1 MKKLHLTCDE
11 YINYDKKHELHNISY
26 SNLPLFKSLEEFPNL
41 IIYGPNGVGKY
52 TQSLQIIKKFSNK
65 QLKYERKMSFEFNK
79 DIYYFTLSDIHLEVD
94 FDMLGCQSKL
104 LWHEIYNKYI
114 DILISRP
121 NKNGIIICKN
131 FQNIHSEMHEIFIS
145 YMNNYNINSV
155 YNIRYILITNS
166 VSFIDNNIIRNCS
179 ILSIPRPSKAAYQ
192 KITKE
197 KIISNNVYNI
207 NNLKINKFDSE
218 PHIKICDELIEYL
231 LQKEEFNIYKLRDYL
246 YNLLIYNLDI
256 YNCIWYINKRLSEYE
271 TIRNNLNKII
281 MKIIS
286 FLKLYNNNYRPIY
299 HLENYFIFVFNTLH
313 NIELLNNN
321 IEKTK

>member
-26 SNLPLFKSLEEFPNL
+26 SNLSLFKSLEEFPNL

-52 TQSLQIIKKFSNK
+52 TQSLQIIKKFSNT

-79 DIYYFTLSDIHLEVD
+79 DIFYFTLSDIHLEVD

-121 NKNGIIICKN
+121 NKRGIIICKN

-145 YMNNYNINSV
+145 YMNNYNINNV
-155 YNIRYILITNS
+155 YNIRYILLTNS

-179 ILSIPRPSKAAYQ
+179 ILSIHRPSKVAYQ

-197 KIISNNVYNI
+197 KILSNNVYNI
-207 NNLKINKFDSE
+207 HNLKINKFDSE
-218 PHIKICDELIEYL
+218 PHIKLCDELIEYL
-231 LQKEEFNIYKLRDYL
+231 LKKEEFNIYKLRDYL

-271 TIRNNLNKII
+271 SIRNNLNKII

-299 HLENYFIFVFNTLH
+299 HLESYFIFVFNTLH